1 MSLLDASQ
9 QYEPVTVFPEE
20 LVTDSDG
27 NPHTQP
33 SNSGIDTIARFQ
45 VLNQTGTSARRSEQD
60 NEGFESEEV
69 YSMRFTR
76 KFSATQGMLGPQSEI
91 EWNGRRWAVFGFGNH
106 YHGSPRT
113 AHQTYTIKRY

>member
-1 MSLLDASQ
+1 MSLLDASH
-9 QYEPVTVFPEE
+9 QYEPVIVFPEE

-27 NPHTQP
+27 NPITQP
-33 SNSGIDTIARFQ
+33 SKNGIDTIARFQ
-45 VLNQTGTSARRSEQD
+45 VMNQTGTSARRAEQD

-76 KFSATQGMLGPQSEI
+76 RFSTEQGMLGLQSEV
-91 EWNGRRWAVFGFGNH
+91 EWDGRRWAVFGFGNR

-113 AHQTYTIKRY
+113 AHHTYTIKRY